1 VLKRLNR
8 KKSLNKGDIMKRTV
22 FLVVVVIL
30 LIAFTCI
37 NGMIVASAEE
47 IFDSPTADDV
57 IDNSETNPNDSE
69 QVPGDPTEPVE
80 PVTPPEEDN
89 PPVNPDN
96 PTDEK
101 TEETEE
107 ERALKEKLNELLQK
121 LKDSEAMD
129 YFTTTILPLLVS
141 VGGTLLAAIAL
152 IVPYVK
158 SNARFKKLQGV
169 YMQLKDENNKISE
182 LLKSTDVTQ
191 LKDGLSEIL
200 GADIMSAVEGAIAEL
215 KIDKKALSEVV
226 VRVDELQAMIAKLI
240 DGAKVAWAESDT
252 AVSCLCEN
260 TSQTVLEKQASHV
273 QALEAYI
280 VSQKGDEAQKIL
292 SEIKEEA
299 GV

>member
-1 VLKRLNR
+1 
-8 KKSLNKGDIMKRTV
+8 MKRTV
-22 FLVVVVIL
+22 FLFVVVIM

-37 NGMIVASAEE
+37 SGIAVASAEE
-47 IFDSPTADDV
+47 IYDLPSADEVLDNTGDEMTVPEDPTDPAEGEDGNESEIPPEDPETPADD
-57 IDNSETNPNDSE
+57 
-69 QVPGDPTEPVE
+69 QEP
-80 PVTPPEEDN
+80 
-89 PPVNPDN
+89 
-96 PTDEK
+96 
-101 TEETEE
+101 TEE
-107 ERALKEKLNELLQK
+107 EDKALKEKLDELLQK
-121 LKDSEAMD
+121 LKESEAMN

-141 VGGTLLAAIAL
+141 VGGTLLAAVAL

-191 LKDGLSEIL
+191 LKEGLSEIL
-200 GADIMSAVEGAIAEL
+200 GEDIMQAVEGAISEL
-215 KIDKKALSEVV
+215 KIDKKALAEMV
-226 VRVDELQAMIAKLI
+226 VRVDELQAMLAKLI

-260 TSQTVLEKQASHV
+260 TSQAVLEKQASHV

-280 VSQKGDEAQKIL
+280 ISQKGEEAQKIL
-292 SEIKEEA
+292 TEIKEEA

>member
-1 VLKRLNR
+1 
-8 KKSLNKGDIMKRTV
+8 MKRTV
-22 FLVVVVIL
+22 FLFVVVIL

-37 NGMIVASAEE
+37 SGIAVASAEE
-47 IFDSPTADDV
+47 IYDLPTADDV
-57 IDNSETNPNDSE
+57 LDNTGDETTMPE
-69 QVPGDPTEPVE
+69 DPTDPAEGEDGNEPE
-80 PVTPPEEDN
+80 IPPEDPETPADDQE
-89 PPVNPDN
+89 P
-96 PTDEK
+96 
-101 TEETEE
+101 TEE
-107 ERALKEKLNELLQK
+107 EDKVLKEKLDELLQK
-121 LKDSEAMD
+121 LKDSEAMN

-141 VGGTLLAAIAL
+141 VGGTLLAAVAL

-191 LKDGLSEIL
+191 LKEGLSEIL
-200 GADIMSAVEGAIAEL
+200 GEDIMQAVEGAISEL
-215 KIDKKALSEVV
+215 KIDKKALAELV
-226 VRVDELQAMIAKLI
+226 VRVDELQAMLAKLI

-260 TSQTVLEKQASHV
+260 TSQAVLEKQASHV

-280 VSQKGDEAQKIL
+280 ISQKGEEAQKIL
-292 SEIKEEA
+292 TEIKEEA